1 MRKEEEKHSY
11 LVIKKL
17 GPDGMDEKAHEYAQ
31 IMSAAEIFD
40 EMDMSDC
47 FDIEID
53 VYRIRPFGK
62 RPEHCRFLGKWH
74 DHDSPLKMK
83 IVSSRGRTLDTGYGT
98 DH

>member
-1 MRKEEEKHSY
+1 MRRERKRNSY
-11 LVIKKL
+11 LVVKKL
-17 GPDGMDEKAHEYAQ
+17 GPDGPDGTVLEYAQ
-31 IMSAAEIFD
+31 VMSAGEIFS

-47 FDIEID
+47 FNIEID

-74 DHDSPLKMK
+74 DHDDPEKME
-83 IVSSRGRTLDTGYGT
+83 IVGSRGRTLDTGYGT